1 MSYEFL
7 EDVAIADIAFRA
19 WGKIWGAVSG
29 GWRCHNQYND

>member
-19 WGKIWGAVSG
+19 EKIWGAVSG